1 MADRRVDERLAG
13 GAQALVV
20 STETPV
26 PVNEPK
32 NFVRAI
38 RASSSCTHPCMR
50 AGSLR

>member
-26 PVNEPK
+26 PVK

-38 RASSSCTHPCMR
+38 RASSSCTHPRMR